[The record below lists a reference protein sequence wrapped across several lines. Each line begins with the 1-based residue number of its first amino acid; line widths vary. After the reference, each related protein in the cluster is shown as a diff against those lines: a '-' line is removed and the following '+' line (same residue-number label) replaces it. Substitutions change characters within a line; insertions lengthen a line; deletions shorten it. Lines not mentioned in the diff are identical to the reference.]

1 MKKSISVFLALLLL
15 AFCAVPAFAAGEG
28 ITALQI
34 NPYGGDESDI
44 DTVKWFASSGK
55 YFLFLPAD
63 TDLSAAKVYF
73 TASGDVTLDGAPVV
87 PSFAE
92 AGPIC

>member
-28 ITALQI
+28 VAALKI
-34 NPYGGDESDI
+34 NPYGGDEADI

-55 YFLFLPAD
+55 YFLFLPA
-63 TDLSAAKVYF
+63 
-73 TASGDVTLDGAPVV
+73 
-87 PSFAE
+87 
-92 AGPIC
+92 